1 MSDCACCQPQPVS
14 GACGAVSVLLHVDL
28 AASRAKVWKAL
39 TADIDRWWLDDF
51 YCAPGSKKI
60 IMELKPGGRVYETDG
75 KGGGL
80 VWYTVTALQKG
91 TSVTLTGH
99 FGPPFGG
106 PVTTILTLK
115 LESKGAGT
123 RLSVSDYLYGLV
135 SPELGASMEAG
146 WKRLFIE
153 GLKAYIE
160 KPARA
165 GKKPAAKRSRAR

>member
-1 MSDCACCQPQPVS
+1 MSDCECCQPQPVS
-14 GACGAVSVLLHVDL
+14 GACGAVSVLFSIDI

-80 VWYTVTALQKG
+80 VWYTITALQKG
-91 TSVTLTGH
+91 TSITMAGH

-115 LESKGAGT
+115 LEAKGAGT
-123 RLSVSDYLYGLV
+123 HLSVSDYLYGLV
-135 SPELGASMEAG
+135 SPELSESMEAG
-146 WKRLFIE
+146 WKRLFVD

-160 KPARA
+160 KPARKA
-165 GKKPAAKRSRAR
+165 RKPARSSR